1 MKRVDENLLNHPFFF
16 LKNPGIAEE
25 SRAFRA
31 LGRCARNKNNLVSWA
46 KMPLNKYLLISLRGM
61 SPTRAQVQNHELL
74 ALKQYCELPLDAT
87 KEMKVL
93 EGKLM

>member
-1 MKRVDENLLNHPFFF
+1 MKRVDGNLLNHPFFF

-31 LGRCARNKNNLVSWA
+31 LGCCARNKNNLVSWA
-46 KMPLNKYLLISLRGM
+46 KMPLNKYLLISLRVM
-61 SPTRAQVQNHELL
+61 SPTSAQVQNHKLL
-74 ALKQYCELPLDAT
+74 ALKQYSELPLDAT
-87 KEMKVL
+87 KEMKVS